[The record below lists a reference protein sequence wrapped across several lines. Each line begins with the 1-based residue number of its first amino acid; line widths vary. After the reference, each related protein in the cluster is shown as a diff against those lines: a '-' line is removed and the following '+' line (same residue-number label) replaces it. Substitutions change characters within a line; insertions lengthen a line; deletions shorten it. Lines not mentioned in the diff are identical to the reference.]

1 MSAILRSLHDTEEHL
16 PTPVSAFLE
25 LKLTSPHSSLKRL
38 QAQSRMNGVIAGGEV
53 GDRLVCGQPNPQP
66 AHFHCPPYHRGSSV
80 VEKWIATLVAERKG
94 KKDKKEKKVE
104 VKMKMR
110 MKKKE
115 NKSHRRRRK
124 KSKNIGNL
132 TTTTIH
138 TTEPTFRY
146 PNPLLSGAN

>member
-1 MSAILRSLHDTEEHL
+1 M
-16 PTPVSAFLE
+16 
-25 LKLTSPHSSLKRL
+25 
-38 QAQSRMNGVIAGGEV
+38 
-53 GDRLVCGQPNPQP
+53 
-66 AHFHCPPYHRGSSV
+66 
-80 VEKWIATLVAERKG
+80 VAERKG
-94 KKDKKEKKVE
+94 KKDKKKEKKVE

-110 MKKKE
+110 MKKKKTKAIE
-115 NKSHRRRRK
+115 GGKK